1 MTRKEWLS
9 SGCMRVCAAN
19 AASFCVEKNAKYEGE
34 AGPACMLTLKVLPQR
49 YLDRLPML

>member
-9 SGCMRVCAAN
+9 SGCTRVCAAN

-34 AGPACMLTLKVLPQR
+34 AGPACMLTLKLLPLRFQDG
-49 YLDRLPML
+49 LLTL